1 MLEGVKIICERI
13 RVFPEEVPQW
23 KHFMNTQLTD
33 MLTPEEHECIK
44 EALKEH
50 FRQDFNARVLDM
62 LNDRAREQEIRARKI
77 ARLNVKHEWSVE
89 SHPVIEEA
97 HKYKHHK

>member
-1 MLEGVKIICERI
+1 MLEGVRIIAERI

-62 LNDRAREQEIRARKI
+62 LNKNDVKVDPRKP
-77 ARLNVKHEWSVE
+77 RFKTKEE
-89 SHPVIEEA
+89 FQPVMYQ
-97 HKYKHHK
+97 HTK